1 MLKDISSIKNC
12 QVQIV
17 PKEEFEKP
25 TVNEQPNVFIS
36 TIGDYSSSDEAVNM
50 FEVYFFVNGKYIKNL
65 ENYVMSY
72 LIDYKAK
79 AFTAK
84 LGFCDDA
91 KVDMNDIF
99 GNATECEIMVF
110 RINKQGEYIAQE
122 TLDCTADKP
131 AIYSVINSSTYSSK
145 YYKEKYV
152 IFSFR

>member
-1 MLKDISSIKNC
+1 MLKDISPIKNS

-65 ENYVMSY
+65 EDYVMSY
-72 LIDYKAK
+72 LIDYKTK
-79 AFTAK
+79 TFIAK
-84 LGFCDDA
+84 LGFRDDA

-99 GNATECEIMVF
+99 GNVTKCEIMVF

-131 AIYSVINSSTYSSK
+131 AIYTSTYSSK